1 VSIHTHLLDRY
12 HYRKSPVHDMDARV
26 KLVLTLAFILTVSLT
41 PNGAW
46 VAFPLFLSL
55 TLSVALLSDLGIIF
69 LLSRSLI
76 AIPFALAAVTAV
88 FARPG
93 EPLCSCSL
101 LGWQLTATDQGLIAF
116 ASIMLKS
123 WLSVQMATLLAAT
136 TSFPGLLRA
145 MRALRA
151 PRILTAIALLMYRYI
166 FVLVDEAARLQR
178 ARDARSADPDGR
190 GGGTVAW
197 RAQVLGGMIGNLL
210 VRSYERSE
218 RVYAA
223 MLSRGYKGELLSLS
237 RPPLQRKDFAV
248 TAVFIGFLLLILL
261 VAIAI

>member
-26 KLVLTLAFILTVSLT
+26 KLVLTLAFIVTVSLT
-41 PNGAW
+41 PPGAW

-55 TLSVALLSDLGIIF
+55 TLSVALLSDLGVIF
-69 LLSRSLI
+69 VLSRSLI
-76 AIPFALAAVTAV
+76 ALPFALAAVTTV

-93 EPLCSCSL
+93 QPLWSLSL
-101 LGWQLTATDQGLIAF
+101 LGWQLTATDQGLTF
-116 ASIMLKS
+116 FVSILLKS

-136 TSFPGLLRA
+136 TTFPDLLAA
-145 MRALRA
+145 MRALHV

-166 FVLVDEAARLQR
+166 FVLVNEAARLQR
-178 ARDARSADPDGR
+178 ARDARSADPH
-190 GGGTVAW
+190 GGGGGAVVW
-197 RAQVLGGMIGNLL
+197 RAQVFGGMVGNLL

-223 MLSRGYKGELLSLS
+223 MLARGYKGELLTLG
-237 RPPLQRKDFAV
+237 RTPLPGKDLVVA
-248 TAVFIGFLLLILL
+248 AAFIGFLLFTLL
-261 VAIAI
+261 AAIVI

>member
-12 HYRKSPVHDMDARV
+12 HYRRSPVHEMDARV
-26 KLVLTLAFILTVSLT
+26 KLVLTLAFIVAVSLT

-46 VAFPLFLSL
+46 AALPLFLSL
-55 TLSVALLSDLGIIF
+55 TLSVALLSDLGVVF
-69 LLSRSLI
+69 VLSRSLI

-101 LGWQLTATDQGLIAF
+101 LGWQLTATDQGLVAF
-116 ASIMLKS
+116 VSIVLKS

-136 TSFPGLLRA
+136 TSFPDLLRA
-145 MRALRA
+145 MRALHV
-151 PRILTAIALLMYRYI
+151 PRVLVAIALLMYRYI

-178 ARDARSADPDGR
+178 ARDARSADPDGH
-190 GGGTVAW
+190 GGGAVTW
-197 RAQVLGGMIGNLL
+197 RAKVLGGMVGNLF

-223 MLSRGYKGELLSLS
+223 MLARGYRGELLSLG
-237 RPPLQRKDFAV
+237 RPPLRKKDLVIAAAFA
-248 TAVFIGFLLLILL
+248 GFLLLVLL
-261 VAIAI
+261 TAVVV